1 MRSERPAP
9 GGPIPQ
15 APVPEG
21 VVIRPARRGDARSM
35 LAMLSAVADERRFIR
50 TERVDVERRR
60 RTRRRFRRSWTA
72 DGAEI
77 VAVVEGRVVGHLGVA
92 REEGPVTAHVA
103 ALGMA
108 VDRGWRRRGIGAALL
123 AEAFRWA
130 RWAGVE
136 KLALAVYPDNEAARA
151 LYRRFGFT
159 EEGRLAGHSKKAHGY
174 RDEIVMGR
182 WL

>member
-1 MRSERPAP
+1 VSDRPAP
-9 GGPIPQ
+9 GGPVPE
-15 APVPEG
+15 APPPEG
-21 VVIRPARRGDARSM
+21 VMIRPARRSDARSM
-35 LAMLSAVADERRFIR
+35 LAMLSAVAEERRFIR
-50 TERVDVERRR
+50 TEQVDADRRR
-60 RTRRRFRRSWTA
+60 RTRRRFRRSWTP

-77 VAVVEGRVVGHLGVA
+77 VAVARGRVIGRLGVA

-108 VDRGWRRRGIGAALL
+108 VDRGWRRRGVGAALL

-136 KLALAVYPDNEAARA
+136 KLALTVYPDNEAALA
-151 LYRRFGFT
+151 LYHRFGFR
-159 EEGRLAGHSKKAHGY
+159 EEGRLLGHSKKSHGY
-174 RDEIVMGR
+174 RDEVVMGR